1 MADTLKQKV
10 APKKAVKDEVERE
23 RAYRTSRLVA
33 VRAWAFI
40 GCCVAFVIA
49 IQALGLVGSAVECL
63 CVAVIVGFV
72 CSPITN
78 WLEQKGIGRAGGAF
92 IALLVVLAV
101 VGGLFIWLV
110 PLFVEQ
116 LRQLLER
123 VPGYIVQ
130 AQIYVQDLWNQF
142 GTENTAEIQK
152 YMQEV
157 MASLGDVGSRMATSL
172 ASTISTGLV
181 PNIMGVAN
189 GVVMGFLGLIMA
201 YWFAKDYPVLMREI
215 AVIAG
220 PEHDEDVSLLAAVMS
235 RSMGGYMKSI
245 VITSVLNGI
254 LAFIGF
260 ALAGHPYAGLM
271 GIITALMHFVPVVGP
286 MISALL
292 AILIGFFTSPMV
304 AFWTL
309 IVAVVA
315 QNVTDNVISPLIMR
329 STINIHPAMSLI
341 GITVGASLGG
351 ALGMALAV
359 PLTAAIKGVFIYF
372 FEEKTARQLVS
383 YDGAF
388 FKGTPFHHPDG
399 SPVPSYDALDD
410 DSFLA
415 NTLLVDADELKG
427 VEAEPAP
434 EDVRAP
440 LAEVL
445 RQQVEEFKHLREGV
459 DDTQANDGSEA
470 GEGSASD
477 TDASAASSAS
487 DKKSD

>member
-1 MADTLKQKV
+1 MSQVSKS
-10 APKKAVKDEVERE
+10 APSHKSSDENEIE
-23 RAYRTSRLVA
+23 QSYRKTRLIA
-33 VRAWAFI
+33 MRAWAFI
-40 GCCVAFVIA
+40 GCAVAFVIA
-49 IQALGLVGSAVECL
+49 MQALGLVGSAVECL
-63 CVAVIVGFV
+63 FVGVIVGFV

-78 WLEQKGIGRAGGAF
+78 WFEQKGVGRALGAF
-92 IALLVVLAV
+92 IALLIVVSVV
-101 VGGLFIWLV
+101 VGLLLWLV
-110 PLFVEQ
+110 PLFTEQ

-123 VPGYIVQ
+123 VPGYFVQ
-130 AQIYVQDLWNQF
+130 AQAWMQDLWNEF
-142 GTENTAEIQK
+142 GNESTAEVQAYVQDFMTSI
-152 YMQEV
+152 
-157 MASLGDVGSRMATSL
+157 GDVGTRMATSL

-181 PNIMGVAN
+181 PNIMGAAN
-189 GVVMGFLGLIMA
+189 GVVMGFLGLVMA
-201 YWFAKDYPVLMREI
+201 YWFAKDYPVIMREI
-215 AVIAG
+215 NIVAG
-220 PEHDEDVSLLAAVMS
+220 PRYDQDVSLLVTVMS

-245 VITSVLNGI
+245 VITSVVNGVI
-254 LAFIGF
+254 AFVGF

-271 GIITALMHFVPVVGP
+271 GIITALLHFVPVVGP
-286 MISALL
+286 AVSAAL
-292 AILIGFFTSPMV
+292 ATAIGFFTGPVV

-315 QNVTDNVISPLIMR
+315 QNVTDNVISPLVMQ

-388 FKGTPFHHPDG
+388 FKGTPFHHEDG

-410 DSFLA
+410 DTFLA

-434 EDVRAP
+434 EDTKP
-440 LAEVL
+440 QLAEVL
-445 RQQVEEFKHLREGV
+445 RQQMEEFKHLRE
-459 DDTQANDGSEA
+459 
-470 GEGSASD
+470 ASD
-477 TDASAASSAS
+477 DAQQKTTADSQGEAS
-487 DKKSD
+487 DKVSGKKSD